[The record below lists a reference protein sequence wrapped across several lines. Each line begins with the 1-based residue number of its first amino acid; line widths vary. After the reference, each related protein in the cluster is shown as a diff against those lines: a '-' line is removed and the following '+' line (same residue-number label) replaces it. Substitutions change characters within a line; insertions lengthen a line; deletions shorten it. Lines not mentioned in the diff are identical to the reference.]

1 VLRGFAIQARSSDF
15 DDESIVRGLVSSHD
29 WSDYVD
35 LIEGEPDD
43 AADALL
49 PWGEEARPIPNDASE
64 KSIKALCLRCY
75 QTFPVGRYVDF
86 NEPIQLPDGSLTDA
100 DTWRHEAGRASIGKG
115 KRRKFFC
122 EMCGADTQHVA
133 VR

>member
-1 VLRGFAIQARSSDF
+1 VGQVVRGF
-15 DDESIVRGLVSSHD
+15 VSSHD

-35 LIEGEPDD
+35 LIEGEPDWKE
-43 AADALL
+43 L
-49 PWGEEARPIPNDASE
+49 
-64 KSIKALCLRCY
+64 KALCLVCY
-75 QTFPVGRYVDF
+75 QTFTIGRVMHS
-86 NEPIQLPDGSLTDA
+86 NEPVQLPDGTLTDP

-115 KRRKFFC
+115 KRRKWRC